1 MTTVDTLFDSSL
13 IAAQQPQWPGGADG
27 APIKSAV
34 AELKKQPPLVFA
46 GECDNLKTRI
56 AQAASGRGFWLQGG
70 DCAETFEAATADS
83 IRNRIKTILQ
93 MAAVLQYY
101 SSLPVVKVG
110 RMAGQFA
117 KPRSNDFE
125 TRGDVTLPAYR
136 GDAVNGLDFNEIS
149 RTPDPQRLLR
159 VYNTS
164 ASTLNLVRA
173 FTQGGF
179 ADLRQVHEWN
189 KGFIRDSSVG
199 VRYEEMANEI
209 GRALEFMNSA
219 GVDPE
224 AFKRVE
230 FFSSHE
236 ALIMEYEKAL
246 TRIDSR
252 TQLPYDVSAHFIWI
266 GERTRQLDGAHVD
279 FASKVRN
286 PIGVKLGPKSTVS
299 DALALIDKLDPEREP
314 GRLTFITRMGA
325 GKIRESLPAL
335 VDGVT
340 KSGAQVL
347 WVCDPMHG
355 NTYEAPT
362 GYKTRR
368 FDDVMDEV
376 KGFFEVHKS
385 LGTHPGGIH
394 IELTGDDVTECVGGG
409 EQISHEDLATR
420 YESACDPRLNHSQ
433 SLELA
438 FLVAEML
445 RDR

>member
-1 MTTVDTLFDSSL
+1 MTTLDTLFDSSL

-34 AELKKQPPLVFA
+34 SELKKQPPLVFA

-149 RTPDPQRLLR
+149 RTPD
-159 VYNTS
+159 
-164 ASTLNLVRA
+164 
-173 FTQGGF
+173 
-179 ADLRQVHEWN
+179 LRQVHEWN

-252 TQLPYDVSAHFIWI
+252 TQLP
-266 GERTRQLDGAHVD
+266 
-279 FASKVRN
+279 
-286 PIGVKLGPKSTVS
+286 
-299 DALALIDKLDPEREP
+299 
-314 GRLTFITRMGA
+314 
-325 GKIRESLPAL
+325 
-335 VDGVT
+335 
-340 KSGAQVL
+340 
-347 WVCDPMHG
+347 
-355 NTYEAPT
+355 
-362 GYKTRR
+362 
-368 FDDVMDEV
+368 
-376 KGFFEVHKS
+376 
-385 LGTHPGGIH
+385 
-394 IELTGDDVTECVGGG
+394 
-409 EQISHEDLATR
+409 
-420 YESACDPRLNHSQ
+420 
-433 SLELA
+433 
-438 FLVAEML
+438 
-445 RDR
+445 

>member
-1 MTTVDTLFDSSL
+1 MTTLDTLFDSSL

-34 AELKKQPPLVFA
+34 SELKKQPPLVFA

-236 ALIMEYEKAL
+236 ALIMEYE
-246 TRIDSR
+246 
-252 TQLPYDVSAHFIWI
+252 
-266 GERTRQLDGAHVD
+266 
-279 FASKVRN
+279 
-286 PIGVKLGPKSTVS
+286 
-299 DALALIDKLDPEREP
+299 
-314 GRLTFITRMGA
+314 
-325 GKIRESLPAL
+325 
-335 VDGVT
+335 
-340 KSGAQVL
+340 
-347 WVCDPMHG
+347 
-355 NTYEAPT
+355 
-362 GYKTRR
+362 
-368 FDDVMDEV
+368 
-376 KGFFEVHKS
+376 
-385 LGTHPGGIH
+385 
-394 IELTGDDVTECVGGG
+394 
-409 EQISHEDLATR
+409 
-420 YESACDPRLNHSQ
+420 
-433 SLELA
+433 
-438 FLVAEML
+438 
-445 RDR
+445 